1 MKIIRDGVEI
11 SYRDEG
17 EGLPVVLL
25 HGFPFSSKMWS
36 RQVAALVPSHR
47 VITPDFRGFGDS
59 GGAPSTVEQLAGDI
73 QALVEHL
80 ELEPF
85 VLGGFS
91 MGGYVAFR
99 YLAQHADRV
108 HALMLLDTRAEA
120 DPPEAKQRR
129 YASIDRIKS
138 EGADGFLNDFAKL
151 VLSPKTVESRPDI
164 VAQVR
169 KMMEEDRTE
178 SLIGAL
184 KAIAERPDSTPLL
197 GRLTMRTL
205 IVVGEDDK
213 ATPPESAKKMHEVI
227 SGSKLVTI
235 PAAGHVTNIEQPER
249 FTKAL
254 REFLETV

>member
-1 MKIIRDGVEI
+1 MKIKRDGVEI
-11 SYRDEG
+11 AYKDEG

-25 HGFPFSSKMWS
+25 HGFPFSGRMWN
-36 RQVAALVPSHR
+36 RQVVALTPAHR

-59 GGAPSTVEQLAGDI
+59 GGAPSTVEQLAGDV

-80 ELEPF
+80 ELAPF

-91 MGGYVAFR
+91 MGGYAAFR
-99 YLAQHADRV
+99 YLAQHVDRV
-108 HALMLLDTRAEA
+108 HALMLLDTRAEPDA
-120 DPPEAKQRR
+120 PEAKQRR
-129 YASIDRIKS
+129 YAAIDRIKS
-138 EGADGFLNDFAKL
+138 EGADGFLNDFARL

-169 KMMEEDRTE
+169 QMMEEERTE
-178 SLIGAL
+178 SLIGGL
-184 KAIAERPDSTPLL
+184 KAIAERPDSTQLL
-197 GRLTMRTL
+197 GGLRMPTL

-213 ATPPESAKKMHEVI
+213 ATPPESAKKMHETI
-227 SGSKLVTI
+227 SGSRLVTI
-235 PAAGHVTNIEQPER
+235 PGAGHMTSIEQSEH

>member
-1 MKIIRDGVEI
+1 MKIVRNGVEI
-11 SYRDEG
+11 SYKDEG

-25 HGFPFSSKMWS
+25 HGFPFSGRMWN
-36 RQVAALVPSHR
+36 RQIAALAPSHR

-59 GGAPSTVEQLAGDI
+59 GGVPSTVEQLAGDVKSV
-73 QALVEHL
+73 VEHL

-99 YLAQHADRV
+99 YLAEHADRV

-120 DPPEAKQRR
+120 DAPEAKQRR
-129 YASIDRIKS
+129 YAGIDRIKS
-138 EGADGFLNDFAKL
+138 EGPDGFLNDFAKL
-151 VLSPKTVESRPDI
+151 VLSPKTVESRPDV

-169 KMMEEDRTE
+169 QMMEEERAE
-178 SLIGAL
+178 SLTGGL

-197 GRLTMRTL
+197 GRLKMRTL

-213 ATPPESAKKMHEVI
+213 ATPPDSAKKMHEAI
-227 SGSKLVTI
+227 SGSQLVI
-235 PAAGHVTNIEQPER
+235 ISGAGHMTNIEQPER